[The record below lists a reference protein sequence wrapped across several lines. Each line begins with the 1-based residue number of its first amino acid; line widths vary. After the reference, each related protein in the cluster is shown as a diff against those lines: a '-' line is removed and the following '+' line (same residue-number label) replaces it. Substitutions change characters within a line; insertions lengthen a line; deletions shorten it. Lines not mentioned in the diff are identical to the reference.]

1 MDNENT
7 LAVGFEP
14 AARAELLAMFTGMAL
29 QGILANSA
37 HANLGKD
44 VIADTAVEVA
54 GYAVDALEQFHDA
67 TAKAAEAK
75 MRADKAAFDAANG
88 TTGDDSTA
96 L

>member
-1 MDNENT
+1 MDTENT
-7 LAVGFEP
+7 VGFEP

-37 HANLGKD
+37 HATLGKS
-44 VIADTAVEVA
+44 VIAAE
-54 GYAVDALEQFHDA
+54 AVDAADAAVSALEAHHQA
-67 TAKAAEAK
+67 TAQAAEAK

-96 L
+96 Q